1 MADFTASDA
10 AEILLMVRNKFLK
23 LVIIVAV
30 TWAISF
36 AYISDFLITTI
47 KIHLL
52 PPKAELIYLSPLEG
66 LILKLKISLYLG
78 FIAGLPYLAY
88 IIYKALKER
97 TELLDNISVSK
108 GKAFKYGVAAIILF
122 GLGVAYGYFL
132 MLPVFMKFLY
142 STAVAQGVK
151 ATYSI
156 AEFIGFIILMLAV
169 FGAVFQLP
177 LIMIFLVG
185 NGLVRY
191 STITYY
197 RRHFYVGFFIL
208 GAAITPPDVFTQAMV
223 AGPMILFFEIS
234 ILAIRIIFRE
244 KIKEEKISESSRP
257 DMTADITR

>member
-1 MADFTASDA
+1 MADFNASDA
-10 AEILLMVRNKFLK
+10 AEILLMIRNKFLK
-23 LVIIVAV
+23 LAIIVAL

-36 AYISDFLITTI
+36 AFISDYLIESI
-47 KIHLL
+47 KYHLL
-52 PPKAELIYLSPLEG
+52 PPDAELIYIYPLEG

-78 FIAGLPYLAY
+78 FIAGLPYLTHIVY
-88 IIYKALKER
+88 RALKER
-97 TELLDNISVSK
+97 TELLENISISRK
-108 GKAFKYGVAAIILF
+108 RAFKYGIVAVLLF

-142 STAVAQGVK
+142 SNAAAQGVK

-156 AEFIGFIILMLAV
+156 AEFINFIILMLAV

-177 LIMIFLVG
+177 LLMIFLVG
-185 NGLVRY
+185 NDLVKY

-208 GAAITPPDVFTQAMV
+208 GAAITPPDVFTQMMV

-234 ILAIRIIFRE
+234 ILTIKIIFRN
-244 KIKEEKISESSRP
+244 KIKEEKIESSR
-257 DMTADITR
+257 